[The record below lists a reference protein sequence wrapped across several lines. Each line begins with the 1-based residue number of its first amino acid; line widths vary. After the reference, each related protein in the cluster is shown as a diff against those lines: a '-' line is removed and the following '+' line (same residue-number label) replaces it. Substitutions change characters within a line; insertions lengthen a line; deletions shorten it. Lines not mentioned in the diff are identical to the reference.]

1 MIAIRMEKIEQNL
14 FIAHS
19 LKDHPGLVA
28 LGRALVL
35 ENFFSPPRRISK
47 NTDGL
52 VCNLLLGTCSNV
64 RVSCVKGVERNLQKE
79 PGAELRGCGK
89 RKFPA

>member
-14 FIAHS
+14 FIAHC
-19 LKDHPGLVA
+19 LKDHPGRVA
-28 LGRALVL
+28 LGRALLL
-35 ENFFSPPRRISK
+35 ENLLIPPRRITK

-64 RVSCVKGVERNLQKE
+64 RVSCVKGAERDLQKE
-79 PGAELRGCGK
+79 PGAELRGRGK
-89 RKFPA
+89 RQFPT